1 MEIDVGGWVLI
12 SFLIFVGAAAKPLK
26 KLILEALQSKS
37 SQISKDLIEAEE
49 MKAEAALLLEKA
61 KAREIESRQEASDIL
76 DHAEKEAIRTREQA
90 LSDIAIFVKNQKTHL
105 EDRLKQLELNAVKEI
120 HDHMIEVAVETA
132 HDVVQKT
139 LTAEVDQAF
148 TVHELKKVKHLT

>member
-26 KLILEALQSKS
+26 KIILEALESKS
-37 SQISKDLIEAEE
+37 AQISKDLTEAEAMKIEA
-49 MKAEAALLLEKA
+49 ASLLEKA
-61 KAREIESRQEASDIL
+61 KRRELEAQKEAADIL
-76 DHAEKEAIRTREQA
+76 EHAEKEAVRTREQA
-90 LSDIAIFVKNQKTHL
+90 LSDIALFVKNQKTHL
-105 EDRLKQLELNAVKEI
+105 EDRLKQLESNAVKEI
-120 HDHMIEVAVETA
+120 HDHMVEVAVETA

-139 LTAEVDQAF
+139 LTPEVDQVF

>member
-1 MEIDVGGWVLI
+1 MELDVGGWALI

-37 SQISKDLIEAEE
+37 AQISKDLTEAEA
-49 MKAEAALLLEKA
+49 MKVEAASLLEKA
-61 KAREIESRQEASDIL
+61 KRRELEAQEEAADIL

-90 LSDIAIFVKNQKTHL
+90 LSDIALFVKNQKTHL

-120 HDHMIEVAVETA
+120 HDYMVEIAVETA

-148 TVHELKKVKHLT
+148 TAHELKKVKHLT